1 MADTTTN
8 PRKAYIDA
16 KIKAGSTK
24 TRAELGK
31 EYDDEQARKA
41 TSTANP
47 ADLKAKV
54 DRYFPAY
61 SYLLDPNG
69 VFGPDVAQVLA
80 DAVAQNYETTR
91 LEGALQNTNFFKT
104 ATPEQKAFA
113 KKQLPAAKALIST
126 NADAIKQLA
135 RSYNYSLSDAELEMV
150 LTGRPDPVTKTT
162 ISQDE
167 LTNKMKLAAKGMFP
181 HLSQQI
187 DNGLSLDDIGK
198 NYKSY
203 AAQILEKD
211 PNSIDMFSG
220 PFVAAFDN
228 GKGQQMSLT
237 EWITRLKTDQRY
249 GYQHTQ
255 QANQDAKNIGLA
267 IAKAFGKVS

>member
-1 MADTTTN
+1 MADKTPN
-8 PRKAYIDA
+8 PRKEYIDA
-16 KIKAGSTK
+16 KIKAGTTK
-24 TRAELGK
+24 TRAELGQ
-31 EYDDEQARKA
+31 EYDEQQSRKA

-54 DRYFPAY
+54 DRYFPAF

-69 VFGPDVAQVLA
+69 IFGSDVPQVLA
-80 DAVAQNYETTR
+80 NAVAQNYDSTR
-91 LEGALQNTNFFKT
+91 LEAELNTTNFFKT
-104 ATPEQKAFA
+104 ATPEQKAFV
-113 KKQLPAAKALIST
+113 KKKLPSSKASIST
-126 NADAIKQLA
+126 EAVSLRELA
-135 RSYNYSLSDAELEMV
+135 KSYNYTISDAELQAV
-150 LTGRPDPVTKTT
+150 LTGAPNPITKVPM
-162 ISQDE
+162 SQDE
-167 LTNKMKLAAKGMFP
+167 LLNKMKLSAKGMFP

-198 NYKSY
+198 TYKSY

-211 PNSIDMFSG
+211 ANSIDMFSG

-237 EWITRLKTDQRY
+237 EWMSKLKSDPRY

-255 QANQDAKNIGLA
+255 QANQDATNIGLA
-267 IAKAFGKVS
+267 LAKAFGKVK

>member
-1 MADTTTN
+1 VADTNKN
-8 PRKAYIDA
+8 PRKEYIDA

-31 EYDDEQARKA
+31 EYDDEQAKKQ
-41 TSTANP
+41 TSVANP

-54 DRYFPAY
+54 DRYLPAY

-69 VFGPDVAQVLA
+69 VFGADVVQVLA
-80 DAVAQNYETTR
+80 DAVANNYDATR
-91 LEGALQNTNFFKT
+91 LEGALQGTKFFQT

-113 KKQLPAAKALIST
+113 KKRLPVEKALLTT
-126 NADAIKQLA
+126 NAQSIKQLA
-135 RSYNYSLSDAELEMV
+135 RSYNYAISDGELQAV
-150 LTGRPDPVTKTT
+150 LTGSADPSSGKPIT
-162 ISQDE
+162 QDE
-167 LTNKMKLAAKGMFP
+167 LENKMKLAAKGMFP

-198 NYKSY
+198 NYRSY

-220 PFVAAFDN
+220 PFVSAFDN

-237 EWITRLKTDQRY
+237 EWMTTLKSDPRY

-255 QANQDAKNIGLA
+255 QANQDATNIGLA
-267 IAKAFGKVS
+267 LAKAFGKVS